1 MKAVLAATVLSIA
14 MLTGGVV
21 ADAADATSTDTAKSG
36 DPTHNTSIR
45 QQLEERLTKAGY
57 TSVKVMPSSF
67 FVQAKDKKG
76 EPVSMVIGP
85 DSFTEV
91 TELKAGRASADES
104 KTGAPAKE
112 TNSPDAPKK

>member
-1 MKAVLAATVLSIA
+1 MKPFLAATVISIA
-14 MLTGGVV
+14 MLTGTVIAN
-21 ADAADATSTDTAKSG
+21 ADDTSSTDKAKAG
-36 DPTHNTSIR
+36 DQMEHTSIR
-45 QQLEERLTKAGY
+45 QQIEDHLTKAGY

-91 TELKAGRASADES
+91 TELKAGRASADEQ
-104 KTGAPAKE
+104 KPDAQP
-112 TNSPDAPKK
+112 TNSPDATKK